1 MNQETFTAGVQYD
14 DYKGTVAA
22 DNADMKTLRDHLVK
36 SGHIQSGDFLIG
48 VEIYKGGM
56 SDDPIIVYAITTKS
70 TGPDNLADAIDSG
83 KPLPVRKI
91 SMEMSADEF
100 FSFFKRFNIC
110 MSSGHG
116 MLDGVEIQ
124 FDE

>member
-1 MNQETFTAGVQYD
+1 MTQETFTAGVQYD

-22 DNADMKTLRDHLVK
+22 DNADMKTLSDHLAK
-36 SGHIQSGDFLIG
+36 AGHIQSDDFLLGIEVYSG
-48 VEIYKGGM
+48 ATIDK
-56 SDDPIIVYAITTKS
+56 SITVYAITTKS

-100 FSFFKRFNIC
+100 FSYFKRFSIC